1 MDGVGA
7 MTQRGDARIRELKEA
22 FPRAFGADPDGVW
35 EAPGRVN
42 LVGEHT
48 DYNDGF
54 VLPFALS
61 ETVQA
66 AVRAREDRTVR
77 ILSGQQEDSAKV
89 DLDALARS
97 DALQPGRRV
106 SGWAAYPVGVLWALE
121 QAGHR
126 LRGMDVLLG
135 SSVPTGAGLSSS
147 AALECA
153 VGLAAAESAGIELDP
168 LALARMA
175 QRAENDYVGMPCG
188 IMDQTASTT
197 GRQGHAL
204 LLDTRSMQLEHVP
217 LELERAGL
225 SLLVIDAQ
233 APHRLVDG
241 EYADRRRQCEEG
253 ARTLGIESLRVLT
266 DQGTTPEELDVSV
279 EDDVVRRRV
288 RHVLTENARVLEAAQ
303 LLRDGDP
310 AELGEILN
318 AAHVSQQEDFEITVP
333 ETDRLVETVLQA
345 GAWGARQVGGGFGG
359 CVIALVPQDAHE
371 AVVAAAASQAE
382 RRGLE
387 APLMLTAEPAPGARR
402 TA

>member
-1 MDGVGA
+1 M
-7 MTQRGDARIRELKEA
+7 
-22 FPRAFGADPDGVW
+22 
-35 EAPGRVN
+35 
-42 LVGEHT
+42 
-48 DYNDGF
+48 
-54 VLPFALS
+54 
-61 ETVQA
+61 
-66 AVRAREDRTVR
+66 
-77 ILSGQQEDSAKV
+77 
-89 DLDALARS
+89 
-97 DALQPGRRV
+97 
-106 SGWAAYPVGVLWALE
+106 LWALE

-126 LRGMDVLLG
+126 LQGMDVLLG

-168 LALARMA
+168 LALARIA

-204 LLDTRSMQLEHVP
+204 LLDTRSMQVEHVP

-253 ARTLGIESLRVLT
+253 AGTLGIESLRVLT

-279 EDDVVRRRV
+279 EDEAVRRRV

-310 AELGEILN
+310 AALGEILN
-318 AAHVSQQEDFEITVP
+318 AAHLYQQRDFEITVP
-333 ETDRLVETVLQA
+333 ETDQLVETVMNA
-345 GAWGARQVGGGFGG
+345 GALGRARW
-359 CVIALVPQDAHE
+359 
-371 AVVAAAASQAE
+371 AAASA
-382 RRGLE
+382 
-387 APLMLTAEPAPGARR
+387 AA
-402 TA
+402 